1 MPGTTQA
8 RSGHCQASRQCNTRR
23 PIGLCALQGLRQPRD
38 EGLEPRLRWTWT
50 PPINA
55 NPQGATALSNCPL
68 CRPDIDTILFADD
81 HIFAAWVSQPAA
93 PGHCLIATRRHIPTW
108 WESTREER
116 TGLLEATFEVRRQVE
131 ERHRPEGYHVGFD
144 ILPSP
149 GRTVGHLHL
158 HVLPRYAPPD
168 PRDCTCRS
176 ELVPAPLVLPVD
188 TASLAAEA
196 PSPSWSLAP
205 GAPHSLPLIRGE
217 GDPFY
222 PHLRAALSRAHQVD
236 IAVAFLM
243 PGGWSKVVPHLEDL
257 LSRRGSLRLLTGD
270 YMDVTDPDTLMA
282 VLDLRERWDFEA
294 RIFQTGTGTFHPKCY
309 LFRERNGNA
318 TAFVGSSNL
327 SASALGNG
335 LEWNY
340 RALSSRERA
349 GVLEVQR
356 AFEDLFHHPATLP
369 LTEEWVRGYRER
381 RAPALVRGKA
391 VHVEVETP
399 EPPPEPHAIQIE
411 AMEALAK
418 TREEGNRAGL
428 VVLATGLGKTWLAA
442 FDSRP
447 FEQVLFV
454 AHREEI
460 LGQALDTFRRLRPT
474 ARMGFYTG
482 TDKDLGADLL
492 FASIQTLGRQP
503 HLDKFARDRFE
514 YVVVDEF
521 HHAAAATYR
530 KLLAYFEPRF
540 LLGLTATPDRTDGE
554 DLLTLC
560 GENLVYRRDVLD
572 GISSG
577 LLCPFHY
584 HGLPDDVDYQAIPWR
599 NNRFDE
605 EALTAAVATRARAHN
620 ILEQFRRLGGSR
632 AVAFCVSVRHARFMK
647 SFLEEQGLR
656 VAAIHSEPDS
666 DPRATSLE
674 RLGKG
679 ELDILFAVDMFNE
692 GVDLPE
698 IDTVL
703 MLRPTESRILWIQ
716 QFGRGLR
723 KAEGKPHLK
732 VLDYIGNHRTFLI
745 KTQTLFD
752 LPPGDGVLAHAL
764 QVLEEGPMV
773 GPFEKGGLRLPP
785 GCEVNYDLK
794 AVSILRAL
802 LRPQSAKD
810 ALRVFYEEFRERN
823 GQRPRAAET
832 MHAGYNPR
840 AARPRYGSWP
850 GLVRSLGDLQGSLP
864 EGLAAEFIDE
874 LETRPLETCGPL
886 LLLQGLLEQG
896 FPKPVPIAGLSQA
909 MTRLAQRNIRLKADL
924 AADPTD
930 VPGLQAWNR
939 YLATDGASVVA
950 KFPLPAEPCDAW
962 LELLDELV
970 EWRLAEALR
979 RAPITEGV
987 ERSWTLRVGPS
998 GSQTIGLLQ
1007 EQGRCQD
1014 IPDGETEVE
1023 VEGQPWKFRLAQE
1036 DVKFAAGP
1044 GSDKNQLPSLLR
1056 QWFGPDAGLPGTDH
1070 RVVLEATAEGLRLC
1084 PISPRQRQAYGAI
1097 WERYAREEIPL
1108 LFGMKF
1114 SQAIWNVGFLK
1125 REKRLFLLVT
1135 LDKENIHSPQFAYQD
1150 RFLSDRLFQWQSQNK
1165 TEQESN
1171 DGLAIRDHRQEGYSV
1186 HLFVR
1191 PAKKGSVKASA
1202 FFYCGQVDFR
1212 SWENNKPITVCWE
1225 LREPVPAHLHDLLGV
1240 PNP

>member
-1 MPGTTQA
+1 M
-8 RSGHCQASRQCNTRR
+8 
-23 PIGLCALQGLRQPRD
+23 
-38 EGLEPRLRWTWT
+38 
-50 PPINA
+50 
-55 NPQGATALSNCPL
+55 
-68 CRPDIDTILFADD
+68 
-81 HIFAAWVSQPAA
+81 
-93 PGHCLIATRRHIPTW
+93 PTW
-108 WESTREER
+108 WESTPEER
-116 TGLLEATFEVRRQVE
+116 ADLLEATFEARRQVE
-131 ERHRPEGYHVGFD
+131 ERHHPKGYRVGFD
-144 ILPSP
+144 ILPAAEQVP
-149 GRTVGHLHL
+149 QHLHL
-158 HVLPRYAPPD
+158 HVVPRYAAIGQSV
-168 PRDCTCRS
+168 S
-176 ELVPAPLVLPVD
+176 ESPSQSLAEPFAIPAD
-188 TASLAAEA
+188 TADRASEA
-196 PSPSWSLAP
+196 PSPSWQLAP

-222 PHLRAALSRAHQVD
+222 PHLRAAMSRAHQVD

-294 RIFQTGTGTFHPKCY
+294 RIFQTGTGPFHPKCY
-309 LFRERNGNA
+309 LFRDRDGNA

-349 GVLEVQR
+349 GVLEVQK
-356 AFEDLFHHPATLP
+356 AFEDLFRHPATLP

-381 RAPALVRGKA
+381 RAPVQVRGKA
-391 VHVEVETP
+391 VPVEIETP
-399 EPPPEPHAIQIE
+399 EPPPEPHAIQV
-411 AMEALAK
+411 EALDALNK
-418 TREEGNRAGL
+418 TREEGNQAGL

-447 FEQVLFV
+447 FERVLFV

-482 TDKDLGADLL
+482 TDKDLAADLL

-577 LLCPFHY
+577 LLCPFRY

-605 EALTAAVATRARAHN
+605 EALTSAVATQARAHN
-620 ILEQFRRLGGSR
+620 VLEQFRRLGGNR

-647 SFLEEQGLR
+647 GFLEEHGLR
-656 VAAIHSEPDS
+656 AAAIHSEPDS

-674 RLGKG
+674 RLVKG
-679 ELDILFAVDMFNE
+679 ELDILCAVDIFNE

-703 MLRPTESRILWIQ
+703 MLRPTESRILWTQ

-732 VLDYIGNHRTFLI
+732 VLDYIGNHRAFLI

-752 LPPGDGVLAHAL
+752 LPPGDGVLAQAL
-764 QVLEEGPMV
+764 RVLEEGPMI

-785 GCEVNYDLK
+785 GCEVNYDLQV
-794 AVSILRAL
+794 VSILRAL

-823 GQRPRAAET
+823 GQRPRAAEA

-840 AARPRYGSWP
+840 AARPRYGSWL
-850 GLVRSLGDLQGSLP
+850 GLVRSMGDLQSSPSG
-864 EGLAAEFIDE
+864 GLAAEFLDE
-874 LETRPLETCGPL
+874 LEVRPLETCGPL
-886 LLLQGLLEQG
+886 LLLQGLLEEG
-896 FPKPVPIAGLSQA
+896 FPAPVPIAGLSRA

-924 AADPTD
+924 AAAPAD
-930 VPGLQAWNR
+930 VPGLQAWSN
-939 YLATDGASVVA
+939 YLATDGTAVIA
-950 KFPLPAEPCDAW
+950 KFPLPAGVGDSW
-962 LELLDELV
+962 LELLEELV
-970 EWRLAEALR
+970 EWRVAEALR
-979 RAPITEGV
+979 SAPSTDGV
-987 ERSWTLRVGPS
+987 ERSWTFRVGQS
-998 GSQTIGLLQ
+998 GSQTIGLLL
-1007 EQGRCQD
+1007 EQGRDQD
-1014 IPDGETEVE
+1014 LPDGETAVE
-1023 VEGQPWKFRLAQE
+1023 VEGQPWQFRLAQE

-1070 RVVLEATAEGLRLC
+1070 RVVLEETAEGLRLC
-1084 PISPRQRQAYGAI
+1084 PISPRSRQAYGTT

-1108 LFGMKF
+1108 LFGMEF
-1114 SQAIWNVGFLK
+1114 SQAIWNVGFLI

-1135 LDKENIHSPQFAYQD
+1135 LNKEKIHSPQFAYQD

-1165 TEQESN
+1165 TEQESSH
-1171 DGLAIRDHRQEGYSV
+1171 GLAIRDHGQQGYSV

-1191 PAKKGSVKASA
+1191 PEKKGSVKASA
-1202 FFYCGQVDFR
+1202 FLYCGQVDFR
-1212 SWENNKPITVCWE
+1212 SWEGEKPITVRWE

-1240 PNP
+1240 PGPT